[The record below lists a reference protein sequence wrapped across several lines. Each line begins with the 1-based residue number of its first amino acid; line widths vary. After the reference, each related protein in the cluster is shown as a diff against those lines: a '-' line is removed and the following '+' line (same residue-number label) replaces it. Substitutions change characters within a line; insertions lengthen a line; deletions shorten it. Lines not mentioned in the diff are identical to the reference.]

1 MKKAISNS
9 IRTTKYAT
17 REDNK
22 ERWLLI
28 DADGKT
34 LGRLASKIAK
44 YIMGKNNPMYTP
56 NADLG
61 DWVIVINA
69 DKVRI
74 TGKRAELKEYLTHSM
89 YPGGQKVKT
98 YKELMDNNP
107 ERIIELAVKRML
119 PKTKLGTKL
128 LKKLNVYKG
137 AAHPHKAQNPIEI
150 NL

>member
-17 REDNK
+17 REDNQ

-28 DADGKT
+28 NAEGKT

-69 DKVRI
+69 DKVKI
-74 TGKRAELKEYLTHSM
+74 TGKRAELKEYITHSM
-89 YPGGQKVKT
+89 YPGGQKVKS
-98 YKELMDNNP
+98 YKELMSTNP

-119 PKTKLGTKL
+119 PKTKLGSKL
-128 LKKLNVYKG
+128 IKKLNVYKG
-137 AAHPHKAQNPIEI
+137 TEHPHKAQNPIEI

>member
-17 REDNK
+17 REDNQ

-28 DADGKT
+28 NAEGKT
-34 LGRLASKIAK
+34 LGRLASNIAK

-69 DKVRI
+69 DKVKI
-74 TGKRAELKEYLTHSM
+74 TGKRAELKEYITHSM
-89 YPGGQKVKT
+89 YPGGQKVKS
-98 YKELMDNNP
+98 YKELINTNP

-119 PKTKLGTKL
+119 PKTKLGSKL
-128 LKKLNVYKG
+128 IKKLNVYKG
-137 AAHPHKAQNPIEI
+137 AEHPHKAQNPIEI

>member
-17 REDNK
+17 REDNQ

-28 DADGKT
+28 NAEGKT
-34 LGRLASKIAK
+34 LGRLASNIAK

-69 DKVRI
+69 DKVKI
-74 TGKRAELKEYLTHSM
+74 TGKRAELKEYITHSM
-89 YPGGQKVKT
+89 YPGGQKVKS
-98 YKELMDNNP
+98 YKELLNTNP

-119 PKTKLGTKL
+119 PKTKLGSKL
-128 LKKLNVYKG
+128 IKKLNVYKG
-137 AAHPHKAQNPIEI
+137 AEHPHKAQNPIEI

>member
-61 DWVIVINA
+61 DWVVVINA

-98 YKELMDNNP
+98 YKELMDTNP

-119 PKTKLGTKL
+119 PKTKLGSKL
-128 LKKLNVYKG
+128 IQKLNVYKG
-137 AAHPHKAQNPIEI
+137 SEHPHKAQNPIEI

>member
-61 DWVIVINA
+61 DWVVVINA

-98 YKELMDNNP
+98 YKELMDTNP

-128 LKKLNVYKG
+128 LQKLNVYKG
-137 AAHPHKAQNPIEI
+137 TEHPHKAQNPIEI

>member
-17 REDNK
+17 REDNQ

-28 DADGKT
+28 NAEGKT
-34 LGRLASKIAK
+34 LGRLASNIAK

-69 DKVRI
+69 DKVKI
-74 TGKRAELKEYLTHSM
+74 TGKRAELKEYMTHSM
-89 YPGGQKVKT
+89 YPGGQKVKS
-98 YKELMDNNP
+98 YKELLNTNP

-119 PKTKLGTKL
+119 PKTKLGSKL
-128 LKKLNVYKG
+128 IKKLNVYKG
-137 AAHPHKAQNPIEI
+137 AEHPHKAQNPIEI